1 MKQSFRRKNMRKRSQ
16 RATWCMPINI
26 TIVANPVF
34 STTDFTDILYIVL
47 PTKILC
53 FVCVFFVFLFFQ
65 KIKPVTFNCY
75 TGKTSAVCLK
85 DINPVQ
91 DTCWNRRNVTSDNLQ
106 RITASTHSKPPGN
119 KWCWPHTLQ
128 LLPQSP
134 QFVCAVQPPNCKKHH
149 AIKKSC
155 NSLVQQYPGFTN
167 FVHII
172 IFLYCSILSPFA
184 LRGNN
189 SRSQHS

>member
-1 MKQSFRRKNMRKRSQ
+1 MKRSFRRKNMRKRSQ
-16 RATWCMPINI
+16 RVTWCMPINI

-53 FVCVFFVFLFFQ
+53 FWGFFFVCFVFCIPFLSE
-65 KIKPVTFNCY
+65 IRPATFNCY
-75 TGKTSAVCLK
+75 TGKMSPVCLK

-106 RITASTHSKPPGN
+106 RITANTHSKPPGN
-119 KWCWPHTLQ
+119 KWCWPRTLQ

-134 QFVCAVQPPNCKKHH
+134 QSVCAVQPPNCKKHH
-149 AIKKSC
+149 AIKK
-155 NSLVQQYPGFTN
+155 NL
-167 FVHII
+167 IM
-172 IFLYCSILSPFA
+172 
-184 LRGNN
+184 
-189 SRSQHS
+189 